1 MEANNIELTGVFVQ
15 DTKSLG
21 FTAFFAQLP
30 NIIAEGESETEAAQ
44 NLINTVRAVFEH
56 QKKIDIQQNEI
67 CNNGHITTK
76 PFSFNVAS

>member
-30 NIIAEGESETEAAQ
+30 NIIAEGESETIEKR
-44 NLINTVRAVFEH
+44 NT
-56 QKKIDIQQNEI
+56 
-67 CNNGHITTK
+67 
-76 PFSFNVAS
+76 